1 MRAYSEDP
9 RKNST
14 LAIRECEEVG
24 VRPPNQYYYYLRIML

>member
-14 LAIRECEEVG
+14 LAIREREEVS
-24 VRPPNQYYYYLRIML
+24 VRPPNQYYYYLRIIL